1 MDSTSKVE
9 LDDDWGMDR
18 PWIDLTCAPISQ
30 VLLICVGG
38 FLPAADGS
46 LSSVATGKFW
56 QQRAVRHSSK
66 S

>member
-9 LDDDWGMDR
+9 LDDDWG
-18 PWIDLTCAPISQ
+18 IDLTCAPISQ